1 MSDFYE
7 NLLKATDNTS
17 DITTEKFG
25 TITRIENSLC
35 DVKEDG
41 ADIEHSNVPILN
53 GLNLQVGS
61 KVVLGFVE
69 NSIYDVFVIGSV
81 GANDVYTRA
90 EIDKI
95 VEDIIS
101 GQIDL
106 SAYMKK
112 QDYINDLGNQTDTS
126 HFLQALDNTIIS
138 ITGRGDDF

>member
-25 TITRIENSLC
+25 TIIRIIDNVC

-53 GLNLQVGS
+53 GLNLTVGS

-69 NSIYDVFVIGSV
+69 NSIYDVFVIGSL
-81 GANDVYTRA
+81 GSKDLYTRA
-90 EIDKI
+90 EIDEI
-95 VEDIIS
+95 VQEIIS

-106 SAYMKK
+106 EQYMKK
-112 QDYINDLGNQTDTS
+112 QEYYDDLGNQTDAS
-126 HFLQALDNTIIS
+126 HFLAALDNTIVS